1 MNCVKETD
9 IKNRRYYFLDDMI
22 NIKNL
27 DPNKINIDEK
37 SYKNIFIYYIGYMTT
52 KSAKSLYLIINKINR
67 YTEESNGNTNLTQ
80 MMKQRHTKN
89 MKNYGR
95 KSKILLDNK

>member
-1 MNCVKETD
+1 
-9 IKNRRYYFLDDMI
+9 
-22 NIKNL
+22 
-27 DPNKINIDEK
+27 
-37 SYKNIFIYYIGYMTT
+37 MTT

-67 YTEESNGNTNLTQ
+67 YIEESNGNTNLTQ

-89 MKNYGR
+89 VKNYGR